1 MGKIKA
7 YFTGEII
14 FSNSAEAH
22 FFYEKSVFG
31 EPVGGKIN
39 YSFPE
44 ALFLSEE
51 GKMEIFSKSGKK
63 INHEEMQK
71 KIQRLDKKIDT
82 KYSVFKDMRKKGH
95 ILKTALK
102 FGADF
107 RAYEKG
113 KMPGEEHAKW
123 LVFSEKETG
132 KFSWSEFSAKNRVAH
147 STKKILLLAIV
158 DEEGDV
164 TYYEVGWV
172 RP

>member
-1 MGKIKA
+1 
-7 YFTGEII
+7 
-14 FSNSAEAH
+14 
-22 FFYEKSVFG
+22 
-31 EPVGGKIN
+31 
-39 YSFPE
+39 
-44 ALFLSEE
+44 
-51 GKMEIFSKSGKK
+51 
-63 INHEEMQK
+63 MQK

-158 DEEGDV
+158 DEEGDGKGV
-164 TYYEVGWV
+164 QKLLKSGLSPDYAVFSEPSGSGNIIIG
-172 RP
+172 